1 MAQTLWVENEKQFSG
16 GTDVGAKI
24 SKRKLEKKNRKK
36 EKRNGMEKKNC
47 YLCQTIFFSQP
58 QPLVEFKYLSPP
70 NGLRAN
76 IHFGVHKASATI
88 KTHRMA
94 SSSKS

>member
-24 SKRKLEKKNRKK
+24 SKRKLKKKNRKK
-36 EKRNGMEKKNC
+36 EERNGMEKKN
-47 YLCQTIFFSQP
+47 SKQP
-58 QPLVEFKYLSPP
+58 QPLVVFKYLSPP

>member
-1 MAQTLWVENEKQFSG
+1 MEWRRKTAICV
-16 GTDVGAKI
+16 KI
-24 SKRKLEKKNRKK
+24 S
-36 EKRNGMEKKNC
+36 
-47 YLCQTIFFSQP
+47 FSHSP
-58 QPLVEFKYLSPP
+58 SLLYEFKYLSPP